1 MLINKADKIFIAG
14 ARGMV
19 GSAIKRK
26 LHYKGYKNLES
37 PTRDELDLTKAE
49 LVFEW
54 FKKIKPSVV
63 IIAAAKVGGIYA
75 NNKYPVDFLLEN
87 LKIQNNI
94 IEAAWKNNAKRLLFL
109 GSSCIYPKNSKQPI
123 KEEELLKSELEKT
136 NEWYALAK
144 ITGIKICQ
152 ALRKQYGFDA
162 ISLMPTNLYGEGDN
176 YHEKN
181 SHVLPALLNRFH
193 SYKLANRNSLYCWGS
208 GKPRREFLH
217 VEDLAEASIFA
228 LERWD
233 PNNRDSPRDQFGE
246 PLTWLNVG
254 TGVDIEI
261 KNLAEMIADVTSYNG
276 KIFWDTEKPDGT
288 FQKLLDVTRI
298 NSLGWTAKISLDE
311 GLKKTYASF
320 QKDSAENNLRNK

>member
-1 MLINKADKIFIAG
+1 MLINKAEKIFIAG

-26 LHYKGYKNLES
+26 LLSKGYNNLECPS
-37 PTRDELDLTKAE
+37 RKQLDLTKTN

-54 FKKIKPSVV
+54 FKEIKPSIV
-63 IIAAAKVGGIYA
+63 IIAAARVGGIYA
-75 NNKYPVDFLLEN
+75 NNKYPLDFLLEN

-94 IEAAWKNNAKRLLFL
+94 IEAAWKNNSKRLLFL

-144 ITGIKICQ
+144 ISGIKICE

-181 SHVLPALLNRFH
+181 SHVLPALLQRFH
-193 SYKLANRNSLYCWGS
+193 YHKLANKNLLYCWGS
-208 GKPRREFLH
+208 GNPRREFMH
-217 VEDLAEASIFA
+217 VNDLAEASIFA
-228 LERWD
+228 LEKWD
-233 PNNRDSPRDQFGE
+233 PNKKDSPRDEFGE

-254 TGVDIEI
+254 TGVDIKI
-261 KNLAEMIADVTSYNG
+261 KNLAEMIANVTSYKG
-276 KIFWDTEKPDGT
+276 EILWDKDKPDGT
-288 FQKLLDVTRI
+288 YQKLLDVSRI
-298 NSLGWTAKISLDE
+298 NSIGWSAKISLNE
-311 GLKKTYASF
+311 GLKKTYKSF
-320 QKDSAENNLRNK
+320 KKDAAENNLRIK

>member
-26 LHYKGYKNLES
+26 LLSKGYNNLEC
-37 PTRDELDLTKAE
+37 PNRNQIDLTKTN

-54 FKKIKPSVV
+54 FKEIKPSVV

-75 NNKYPVDFLLEN
+75 NNKYPLDFLLEN

-94 IEAAWKNNAKRLLFL
+94 IEAAWKNNSKRLLFL

-144 ITGIKICQ
+144 ISGIKICE

-176 YHEKN
+176 YHEEN
-181 SHVLPALLNRFH
+181 SHVLPALLQRFH
-193 SYKLANRNSLYCWGS
+193 SHKLANKNLLYCWGS
-208 GKPRREFLH
+208 GGPRREFMH
-217 VEDLAEASIFA
+217 VNDLAEASIFA
-228 LERWD
+228 LEKWD
-233 PNNRDSPRDQFGE
+233 PNKKDSPRDEFGE

-254 TGVDIEI
+254 TGVDIKI
-261 KNLAEMIADVTSYNG
+261 KDLAEMIANVTSYKG
-276 KIFWDTEKPDGT
+276 EILWDKDKPDGT
-288 FQKLLDVTRI
+288 YQKLLDVSKI
-298 NSLGWTAKISLDE
+298 NSIGWTAKISLNE
-311 GLKKTYASF
+311 GLKKTYKSF
-320 QKDSAENNLRNK
+320 KRDVEENNLRIK